1 MTELI
6 LTVEN
11 DSILPSLRKVLSN
24 IAGVTVKTAPKRK
37 KKGSLELAL
46 EDAAAGRVSKWEN
59 VDELFDTVLNDEI

>member
-24 IAGVTVKTAPKRK
+24 IAGVTVKTTPKRK

-46 EDAAAGRVSKWEN
+46 EDVAADRVSKWEN
-59 VDELFDTVLNDEI
+59 IDELFDTVLNDEI

>member
-6 LTVEN
+6 LTIEN

-24 IAGVTVKTAPKRK
+24 IAGVTVKTTPKRK

-46 EDAAAGRVSKWEN
+46 EDVAAGRVFTAEN
-59 VDELFDTVLNDEI
+59 GSDLLRKCLE

>member
-6 LTVEN
+6 LTIDN

-24 IAGVTVKTAPKRK
+24 IAGVTVKTTPKRK

-46 EDAAAGRVSKWEN
+46 EDVAAGRVFTAEN
-59 VDELFDTVLNDEI
+59 GSDLLRKCLE